1 MFWVDTAPSRVYTLL
16 TNAAIFCGIITPY
29 PALRKEQVRVKIAFC
44 SGHVTGDLKPKGGE
58 TISKFKPYIRQF
70 FQRADVFLLVICT
83 VCAIFGILMVD
94 KAVVGM
100 SAGGWDMSAPSKYI
114 AVQTFSMFLGIGAF
128 VLFTIIDADILGS
141 QWKLLC
147 VINVLLL
154 VALII
159 FGQDD
164 GTGNKSWIRFAGIG
178 IQPSEVIKVLY
189 IIVAAKQM
197 TWLKEHRD
205 IDSFLSIV
213 EMAGHFVIVF
223 GMIIVVSSDL
233 GSATIIMFIFLTMFF
248 VLGVKLYWFALGGA
262 AVAAAVPLLWNYFL
276 KDYQKKRLIA
286 PYDPS
291 IDPDGWGITWQTTQS
306 KLTLASGRL
315 TGVDEG
321 HRATVFT
328 GSGRKPR
335 YDRLYRGHHS
345 AGDHHGAH
353 RARRSQERPPLR
365 YAHLHRRGRG
375 HGLPD
380 FHQHRHVHRHHPG
393 YRHHA
398 PLLQLRGLVNG
409 DDVRGHGSG
418 LRREVQAQAGT
429 LLFDLLRKETACESR
444 LFLFYRGMPVE

>member
-1 MFWVDTAPSRVYTLL
+1 MFLVDSAAFGVYTLL
-16 TNAAIFCGIITPY
+16 TNAAATCDIIPPV
-29 PALRKEQVRVKIAFC
+29 PALRKEQVRDRIDSAPA
-44 SGHVTGDLKPKGGE
+44 SGRGFSRKGGGI
-58 TISKFKPYIRQF
+58 ISKFKPYIRQF
-70 FQRADVFLLVICT
+70 FQRADIFLLVICT

-128 VLFTIIDADILGS
+128 VIFTIIDADILGS

-147 VINVLLL
+147 VVNVLLL

-262 AVAAAVPLLWNYFL
+262 AVAAAVPLLWNFFL

-315 TGVDEG
+315 TGVEEG

-328 GSGRKPR
+328 GKHTDFIFSCVGENLGMIGCIVVIILLVIIIVHIVRVGLRSGRLFDMLICIGVAAAMAFQTFINIGMCIGITPVIGITLPFFS
-335 YDRLYRGHHS
+335 YGGSSMVTMY
-345 AGDHHGAH
+345 GAM
-353 RARRSQERPPLR
+353 
-365 YAHLHRRGRG
+365 
-375 HGLPD
+375 
-380 FHQHRHVHRHHPG
+380 
-393 YRHHA
+393 
-398 PLLQLRGLVNG
+398 GLV
-409 DDVRGHGSG
+409 SG
-418 LRREVQAQAGT
+418 VKYKLKPEHFS
-429 LLFDLLRKETACESR
+429 LI
-444 LFLFYRGMPVE
+444 Y